1 MAKLSYL
8 ALTSLDGYTVDAHGD
23 FQWAAPDVEVSTFVN
38 DLERGVG
45 TYLFGRRMYE
55 TMLFWE
61 GYQSGPDD
69 ADSTRDFAQI
79 WNGADKIVYSRTL
92 ETTASERT
100 RLEREFDGSA
110 VARMKETATSDLS
123 IGGAHLAGFAMELGL
138 VDEVHLFVVPQ
149 LVGGG
154 TSTLGPDV
162 RASLDLIGLDRFAAG
177 VVHLHYR
184 TLT

>member
-1 MAKLSYL
+1 MATLTYL
-8 ALTSLDGYTVDAHGD
+8 ALTSLDGYTVDARGD

-61 GYQSGPDD
+61 GYESEPDD
-69 ADSTRDFAQI
+69 AESVRDFARI
-79 WNGADKIVYSRTL
+79 WNAADKVVYSRTL
-92 ETTASERT
+92 ESTASERT
-100 RLEREFDGSA
+100 RLEREFEASA
-110 VARMKETATSDLS
+110 VAQMKATATSDLS
-123 IGGAHLAGFAMELGL
+123 IGGAHLAGHAMELGL
-138 VDEVHLFVVPQ
+138 VDEVHLFVVPH

-154 TSTLGPDV
+154 TSALRGDV
-162 RASLDLIGLDRFAAG
+162 RASLELVGLDRFGAG